1 MAFGTVLGYSYMA
14 FRSLKYTYVGKRQRQ
29 TKQTNADLD
38 RNTAVFLENL
48 QICDLQVNH
57 YKFFKIADL
66 RFADWH
72 TSEICGF
79 AIAELAQEFADL
91 QFADYPKKIAC
102 PVLNEC

>member
-1 MAFGTVLGYSYMA
+1 M
-14 FRSLKYTYVGKRQRQ
+14 RNWIK
-29 TKQTNADLD
+29 
-38 RNTAVFLENL
+38 NTADSLANL

-57 YKFFKIADL
+57 YKFVKIADL

-91 QFADYPKKIAC
+91 QLAD
-102 PVLNEC
+102 